1 MAEASVQ
8 LLRMETPVADVV
20 RTNPRVTRVMVHNP
34 PRENPFPG
42 KDVVA
47 RWVDDAFDGQC
58 LSYGATG
65 AGLDGEWTFA
75 NDDAGAV
82 VLRRV
87 EKEAE
92 PEPEPEQGVA

>member
-1 MAEASVQ
+1 MDHNLSQARQRAVIAIASQKQQIVEQ
-8 LLRMETPVADVV
+8 A
-20 RTNPRVTRVMVHNP
+20 NKAI
-34 PRENPFPG
+34 RELDESLN
-42 KDVVA
+42 DLA
-47 RWVDDAFDGQC
+47 
-58 LSYGATG
+58 ATYAAG

-92 PEPEPEQGVA
+92 PEPEPEPGVA